1 MQTTVNTQVSSA
13 RPLGVGS
20 RTGILTFALLSYA
33 IGVAGLGGLI
43 LAMAGLVDLGRF
55 RLASDPTGAFL
66 VNIGLLV
73 MFALQHSVMARPGYK
88 AWSARHV
95 HPSLNRACY
104 VLASGA
110 AILLML
116 ALWQPLEASIWQTTG
131 AAAWLMWS
139 IFAFGWAYL
148 LAASFAINHF
158 DLFGLRQA
166 WYASRN
172 EDCPDLAFKEHW
184 MYRYSRHPI
193 MLGVLIG
200 IWFPAHMDGSRLMLS
215 IGLSL
220 YMLIGIY
227 FEERDLVR
235 QWGAQYEDYKK
246 RVGALWT
253 LKPGA

>member
-1 MQTTVNTQVSSA
+1 MTNNPEYEPQQGRA
-13 RPLGVGS
+13 AS
-20 RTGILTFALLSYA
+20 RTGILLFAIFAYA
-33 IGVAGLGGLI
+33 VGVTGLFVLI
-43 LAMAGLVDLGRF
+43 LAMAGIMELGQVRLVSGR
-55 RLASDPTGAFL
+55 AGAIF
-66 VNIGLLV
+66 VNLGLLLG
-73 MFALQHSVMARPGYK
+73 FALQHSAMSRPGYK

-104 VLASGA
+104 VLASGMA
-110 AILLML
+110 TVLLVL
-116 ALWQPLEASIWQTTG
+116 LWQPLGGIIWQTSG
-131 AAAWLMWS
+131 ALAWLMWS
-139 IFAFGWAYL
+139 VFAFGWIYL

-172 EDCPDLAFKEHW
+172 QNCPDLAFEEHW

-193 MLGVLIG
+193 MLGILIG
-200 IWFPAHMDGSRLMLS
+200 IWFPAYMDASRLMLS
-215 IGLSL
+215 AGLSI

-235 QWGAQYEDYKK
+235 QWGAHYEDYRK

-253 LKPGA
+253 LKSGA

>member
-1 MQTTVNTQVSSA
+1 V
-13 RPLGVGS
+13 
-20 RTGILTFALLSYA
+20 
-33 IGVAGLGGLI
+33 
-43 LAMAGLVDLGRF
+43 
-55 RLASDPTGAFL
+55 
-66 VNIGLLV
+66 
-73 MFALQHSVMARPGYK
+73 
-88 AWSARHV
+88 V
-95 HPSLNRACY
+95 H
-104 VLASGA
+104 
-110 AILLML
+110 I
-116 ALWQPLEASIWQTTG
+116 
-131 AAAWLMWS
+131 
-139 IFAFGWAYL
+139 GWAYL